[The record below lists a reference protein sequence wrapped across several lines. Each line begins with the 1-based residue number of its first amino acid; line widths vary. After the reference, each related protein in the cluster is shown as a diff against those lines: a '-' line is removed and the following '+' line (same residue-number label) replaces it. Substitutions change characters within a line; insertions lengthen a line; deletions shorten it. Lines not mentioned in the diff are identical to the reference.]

1 MQHTNDPRFAARV
14 EEETAKL
21 DAGQVRDMAHVL
33 VTDHGDNAFAQTRYA
48 LEEAYADN
56 DAALYALWEA
66 IQTDVLDIGP
76 TGVIYC

>member
-21 DAGQVRDMAHVL
+21 DGGQVRDMAHVL

-48 LEEAYADN
+48 LEEAYTDN
-56 DAALYALWEA
+56 DAALYALWHE
-66 IQTDVLDIGP
+66 IQTDVIAIGP
-76 TGVIYC
+76 VGEVFR